1 MKHFQA
7 SNFQL
12 PLSLQT
18 SITFS
23 ASLLRK
29 IFFCVKPKRMQHWY
43 HNWQLNLKHE
53 NRRISPFTGKIAM
66 INQSCA
72 VNLELM
78 TSHSAVLQHYNK
90 NVSWVYWPHS
100 KQKFSE
106 VLCSISFKLSF
117 KSSLVYNCKEK
128 KDWE

>member
-1 MKHFQA
+1 
-7 SNFQL
+7 
-12 PLSLQT
+12 
-18 SITFS
+18 
-23 ASLLRK
+23 
-29 IFFCVKPKRMQHWY
+29 MQHWY

-78 TSHSAVLQHYNK
+78 TSHSEVLQQRSAPAKMLAEFIGLILNK
-90 NVSWVYWPHS
+90 SSRSYSP
-100 KQKFSE
+100 
-106 VLCSISFKLSF
+106 LCSISFKLSF

-128 KDWE
+128 RTGNES